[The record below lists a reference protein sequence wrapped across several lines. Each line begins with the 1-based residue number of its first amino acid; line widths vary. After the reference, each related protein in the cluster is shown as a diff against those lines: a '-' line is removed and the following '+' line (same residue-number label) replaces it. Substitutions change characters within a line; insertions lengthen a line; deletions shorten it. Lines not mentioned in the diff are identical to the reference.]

1 MPRAKGSK
9 NRRTL
14 QREVANKIAAARAE
28 LLKNAP
34 PLDFSM
40 PLDSLNVM
48 EQAMRHFYFR
58 ANIEERLGDGADWR
72 RVDQAFMQAV
82 HVAEKV
88 ARYRHAQRSAVRL
101 SGDLN
106 ARPENVN
113 LDELLASIRADWA
126 VIGPLIEMDPAAP
139 QGSRTEGGL
148 SAGSRR
154 IERDQSSGA

>member
-1 MPRAKGSK
+1 MGPIGGGLTRLSCRPCTWPR
-9 NRRTL
+9 
-14 QREVANKIAAARAE
+14 
-28 LLKNAP
+28 
-34 PLDFSM
+34 M
-40 PLDSLNVM
+40 
-48 EQAMRHFYFR
+48 
-58 ANIEERLGDGADWR
+58 
-72 RVDQAFMQAV
+72 
-82 HVAEKV
+82 V

-154 IERDQSSGA
+154 IERDQRSGA